1 MFTYTYTNRQTTEEK
16 ERDNKQTKKETRKP
30 FWLNNVIDIMTILD
44 SGLRKG
50 NRSGMETNRNLFGLR
65 I

>member
-16 ERDNKQTKKETRKP
+16 EKENKQTKKETRKP

-44 SGLRKG
+44 KRGRRHQKP
-50 NRSGMETNRNLFGLR
+50 F
-65 I
+65 